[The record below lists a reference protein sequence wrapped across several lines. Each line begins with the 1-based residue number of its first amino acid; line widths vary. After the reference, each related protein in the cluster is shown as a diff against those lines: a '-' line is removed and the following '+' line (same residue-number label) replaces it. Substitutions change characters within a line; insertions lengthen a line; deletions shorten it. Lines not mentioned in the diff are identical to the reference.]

1 MPHVKTSVFAKHYKE
16 ITFDTLKER
25 HDNFSFE
32 KVIETKNHLHNT
44 IFFNNPPNNSNL
56 VLFMKQP
63 QTSPANLMQR
73 KIYTNSNYINN
84 SESASFYRQ
93 F

>member
-1 MPHVKTSVFAKHYKE
+1 MFAKHYKE

-32 KVIETKNHLHNT
+32 KVIETKSQIHNT

-63 QTSPANLMQR
+63 QTSPAALLERQV
-73 KIYTNSNYINN
+73 YTNSNYINN
-84 SESASFYRQ
+84 SENESFYNQ